1 MSPIVDLVKSASDI
15 DETDPEDEMD
25 AKLTARVAEV
35 GGDPAHLPYLRYL
48 LSIDPGS
55 AVAEEDP
62 MLRKPRVFEAFR
74 DVLLAAAQ
82 RVPVVLVIED
92 LHWIDPPSAEL
103 LSFVAEAVPRHKIL
117 VAPHASAGVG
127 VAAGR
132 ATVLHTGRARAAVR
146 ARHRPGRA
154 GCLG

>member
-1 MSPIVDLVKSASDI
+1 MN
-15 DETDPEDEMD
+15 
-25 AKLTARVAEV
+25 AKLTTRVAEV
-35 GGDPAHLPYLRYL
+35 GGDPVHLPYLRYL

-82 RVPVVLVIED
+82 RQPVVLVIED

-103 LSFVAEAVPRHKIL
+103 LSFVAESVPRHKIL
-117 VAPHASAGVG
+117 VLLTHRPEWESPWASDRSTHASRSSRCPSTTPDRLR
-127 VAAGR
+127 R
-132 ATVLHTGRARAAVR
+132 APPASRRCPASSA
-146 ARHRPGRA
+146 P
-154 GCLG
+154 